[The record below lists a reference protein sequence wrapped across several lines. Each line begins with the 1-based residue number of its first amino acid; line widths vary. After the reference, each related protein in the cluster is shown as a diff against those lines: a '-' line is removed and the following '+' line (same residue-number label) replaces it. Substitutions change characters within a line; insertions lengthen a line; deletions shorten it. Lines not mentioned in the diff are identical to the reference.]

1 MELGTADRTTEFFKE
16 DDNVKKL
23 IRRAT
28 VLPLNPIDSI
38 EDVLF

>member
-28 VLPLNPIDSI
+28 VLPLVLIDSI